1 MKPGNRQQD
10 CTVLNPVG
18 VNLEMRD
25 ESLLTS
31 EYTRI
36 RSFSVF
42 ALSTQ
47 KKRRDEDDKK
57 SIQF

>member
-25 ESLLTS
+25 DSLLLLHTPVS
-31 EYTRI
+31 E
-36 RSFSVF
+36 VF
-42 ALSTQ
+42 LFLLSQ
-47 KKRRDEDDKK
+47 HKKEER
-57 SIQF
+57 

>member
-25 ESLLTS
+25 DSLLTS
-31 EYTRI
+31 AYTRI

-47 KKRRDEDDKK
+47 KKEER
-57 SIQF
+57 